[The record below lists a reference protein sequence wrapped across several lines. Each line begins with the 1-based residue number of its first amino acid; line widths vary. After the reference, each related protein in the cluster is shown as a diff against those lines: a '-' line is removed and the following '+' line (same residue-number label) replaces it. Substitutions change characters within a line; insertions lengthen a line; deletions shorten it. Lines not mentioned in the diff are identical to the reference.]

1 MKGAEIIIKS
11 LIKEKVEIIFGYPG
25 GANMPIYDALYDYQD
40 KIRHILVRHEQ
51 GAVHAAEGYARA
63 SGKPG
68 VCLVTS
74 GPGATNL
81 VTGIADAMMD
91 SVPLVCITGQVAAE
105 FLGTDAFQET
115 DVIGI
120 TTPITKWN
128 YQITK
133 ASEITKVFARAFY
146 IATHGRPGPVVIDI
160 TKNAQFEES
169 DFSYPEDFS
178 LKKYENINKN
188 RKNDLKEAA
197 DILNNADRPL
207 IIAGHGV
214 IISKAEKLLIKLAER
229 GDIPIATTLHGVST
243 IPFDHRLFVG
253 MAGMHGRYGVNK
265 LTNETDVIFAI
276 GMRFDDR
283 VTGKLSDYAPQAKV
297 IHVDIDE
304 SEINKNIKTIL
315 NFVCDCKVFLEKFVR
330 LIKYKNRQKWLERFK
345 QLNNFEEKTLN
356 DRLLNNNKITM
367 DQVFNILSEIT
378 NGQAIIVADVGQ
390 NQMFAARFYNYKKP
404 NSFISSGGL
413 GTMGFALPAAI
424 GVKIGCPDDL
434 VIAVIG
440 DGGFQMTM
448 QELGI
453 IMQEK
458 LPVKILILNN
468 EYLGMVRQ
476 WQELFF
482 QKRYSFTY
490 LKNPDFLKIAQAYGI
505 KADKVIEKNQLK
517 KSLER
522 FIKEKGP
529 YLLEIKVEKEDNI
542 FPMVPTGV
550 SVSQVRLK

>member
-11 LIKEKVEIIFGYPG
+11 LIKEKVEVIFGYPG

-40 KIRHILVRHEQ
+40 KVRHILVRHEQ
-51 GAVHAAEGYARA
+51 GAVHAAEGYARVT
-63 SGKPG
+63 GKPG

-133 ASEITKVFARAFY
+133 ASEITEVLAKAFY

-169 DFSYPEDFS
+169 DFSYPENFS
-178 LKKYENINKN
+178 LKKYKNINKIKKEDL
-188 RKNDLKEAA
+188 RKAA
-197 DILNNADRPL
+197 SILNNAEKPL

-214 IISKAEKLLIKLAER
+214 IISQAEKLLITLSEK
-229 GDIPIATTLHGVST
+229 GDIPVATTLHGVSI

-283 VTGKLSDYAPQAKV
+283 ITGKLSEYAPQAKV

-304 SEINKNIKTIL
+304 SEINKNIKSIL
-315 NFVCDCKVFLEKFVR
+315 NFITDSKVFLEKFIPLV
-330 LIKYKNRQKWLERFK
+330 KYKNRQNWLEKFK
-345 QLNNFEEKTLN
+345 QLNNYEEKTLKN
-356 DRLLNNNKITM
+356 RLLNNNKITM

-378 NGQAIIVADVGQ
+378 NRQATIVADVGQ
-390 NQMFAARFYNYKKP
+390 NQMFAARFYHYKKF
-404 NSFISSGGL
+404 NSFLSSGGL
-413 GTMGFALPAAI
+413 GTMGYALPGAI
-424 GVKIGCPDDL
+424 GAKIGRKDDL

-440 DGGFQMTM
+440 DGGFQMTI
-448 QELGI
+448 QELGT
-453 IMQEK
+453 IMQEN
-458 LPVKILILNN
+458 LPIKILILNN
-468 EYLGMVRQ
+468 QYLGMVRQ

-482 QKRYSFTY
+482 DKRYSFTY
-490 LKNPDFLKIAQAYGI
+490 LENPDFIKIAQAYGI
-505 KADKVIEKNQLK
+505 KADKVTK
-517 KSLER
+517 KSDLQEKLNK
-522 FIKEKGP
+522 FINEKGA
-529 YLLEIKVEKEDNI
+529 YLLEVEVEKEDNI
-542 FPMVPTGV
+542 FPMVPSGV
-550 SVSQVRLK
+550 PISQVRLK